1 MDKEKLL
8 EKWLVGKL
16 TDSELNE
23 FKKLDDFILNTEIID
38 GANHFEA
45 SQFSTVKSFDDLKK
59 DLPKKETPIFK
70 LNTYKVLF
78 RVAAMLVVGLG
89 IYFSFFFN
97 NLTTVQTLAS
107 QKTNFELPDASS
119 VILNADSKVKYSK
132 KKWSTKRELTLE
144 GEAFF
149 KVAKGSK
156 FDVKTSDG
164 NVSVL
169 GTQFTVKQ
177 RDAYFEVI
185 CFEGLVSVNI
195 KGTSHKLTKGN
206 TFRILNN
213 VITTAIIKSNK
224 PSWIDNIST
233 FKSVPLQEVL
243 DEFERQYNV
252 VITSNDV
259 DTNRLFTG
267 GFVHTNLEEAM
278 ASITIPFNL
287 SFKKNNSNIIELFKI
302 EQ

>member
-8 EKWLVGKL
+8 EKWLVNEL
-16 TDSELNE
+16 TEAELNE
-23 FKKLDDFILNTEIID
+23 FKKLKDFNLNTEIIE
-38 GANHFEA
+38 GAKQFKA
-45 SQFSTVKSFDDLKK
+45 SQFSTVKSFDELKENLTK
-59 DLPKKETPIFK
+59 TETPIFK
-70 LNTYKVLF
+70 LNIYKVLF
-78 RVAAMLVVGLG
+78 RVAAMLVVSLG

-119 VILNADSKVKYSK
+119 VTLNAGSKVKYSK
-132 KKWSTKRELTLE
+132 KKWSTKRELTLN

-164 NVSVL
+164 IVSVL

-185 CFEGLVSVNI
+185 CFEGIVSVNS
-195 KGTSHKLTKGN
+195 KGKSHKLTKGN

-213 VITTAIIKSNK
+213 VVTTDIIKNNK
-224 PSWIDNIST
+224 PPWIDNIST
-233 FKSVPLQEVL
+233 FKSVPLQKVL
-243 DEFERQYNV
+243 EEFERQYNV
-252 VITSNDV
+252 VIASKDV
-259 DTNRLFTG
+259 DTKRLFTG
-267 GFVHTNLEEAM
+267 GFVHTNLEEAL

-287 SFKKNNSNIIELFKI
+287 SFKKNNSNNIELFKI
-302 EQ
+302 QQ